1 MVMRPT
7 PLPQDPTNY
16 ANAGLNIFN
25 AMSAGNNIYTENQ
38 LRDAQ
43 EQAGGLAAA
52 GDYDGAR
59 NAMLAR
65 GYPGQAVQYQGL
77 ASAARTRQEEA
88 TTKSLNSQVGGLL
101 AAGRRQEAAQM
112 LYQAGRLDDARKV
125 MQQGQADQDT
135 AQTAQ
140 KTTLTQQ
147 AGAAAAQGDWDTAA
161 KLAYQAGDIK
171 TAGFYQEKAQEGQK
185 AQTYQGLARTQA
197 IRAAAASAKSQAEY
211 DQMHDALIGA
221 GYPEDVVAKYRD
233 FAGRDKHLMELD
245 AHQKDL
251 EGRLAPEDREK
262 LATSR
267 ARSETAT
274 RTPEEI
280 AEGRTTGTMLAKFS
294 TLDAAKEEWKQYRDR
309 LGDPLNI
316 LATKDEKGKVVSGG
330 LTEKEFENSIGRLT
344 TSEATMMPGGIPMR
358 EFSNAYGRPI
368 NPFTSKAQDERFATQ
383 LAVSKFLKDNV
394 PVTME
399 RLFQQI
405 QPAKGQGSE
414 ADRARIVKLYQNL
427 ATSSNM
433 QEYRNNLK
441 SLDIEMNAIISG
453 QEKQR
458 ESLRQRAKELNARP
472 GVQPA
477 PGSATP
483 ASAEGAN
490 DQMQPGM
497 EYAGPN
503 GHKIMLDPNN
513 PSQIIDVETGQPVR

>member
-185 AQTYQGLARTQA
+185 AQTYRELAKTQA
-197 IRAAAASAKSQAEY
+197 LRTAVAAAKSQADY
-211 DQMHDALIGA
+211 DNLHDAFEAA
-221 GYPEDVVAKYRD
+221 GYDPQIVAKYRD
-233 FAGRDKHLMELD
+233 FTARDKHAMELD

-262 LATSR
+262 A
-267 ARSETAT
+267 
-274 RTPEEI
+274 
-280 AEGRTTGTMLAKFS
+280 
-294 TLDAAKEEWKQYRDR
+294 
-309 LGDPLNI
+309 
-316 LATKDEKGKVVSGG
+316 
-330 LTEKEFENSIGRLT
+330 
-344 TSEATMMPGGIPMR
+344 
-358 EFSNAYGRPI
+358 
-368 NPFTSKAQDERFATQ
+368 
-383 LAVSKFLKDNV
+383 
-394 PVTME
+394 
-399 RLFQQI
+399 
-405 QPAKGQGSE
+405 AKGQRIAQEKLPIGYRQKFNADGTVAPDASGRGILEPIPGGPAEKETAETAFKHAQLNVATDSLARAEKYFVGDEKNPPNTSTTGMLFSAGSAGDALRAVNSAIE
-414 ADRARIVKLYQNL
+414 AYLRGTSGAAVSEQEMQRARDLYAPGVMDTDITRKRKL
-427 ATSSNM
+427 
-433 QEYRNNLK
+433 EDLK
-441 SLDIEMNAIISG
+441 RML
-453 QEKQR
+453 KV
-458 ESLRQRAKELNARP
+458 AKEKMELGRGGAQADPSAALAAPRP
-472 GVQPA
+472 KEKNDDQLR
-477 PGSATP
+477 
-483 ASAEGAN
+483 AEAQQAIAKGAN
-490 DQMQPGM
+490 P
-497 EYAGPN
+497 A
-503 GHKIMLDPNN
+503 
-513 PSQIIDVETGQPVR
+513 DVEAQLRAWGVK